1 MLHLWNLADVM
12 PTPKS
17 GQDEELDIQVS
28 VPNNL
33 DSTSVS
39 IHLTCRPVN
48 PLSDMSCGIW
58 AYFVCKYTK

>member
-1 MLHLWNLADVM
+1 M
-12 PTPKS
+12 PAPKS

-39 IHLTCRPVN
+39 IYTFHVD
-48 PLSDMSCGIW
+48 LSTLVRYVMSHSKIICVLAHQIE
-58 AYFVCKYTK
+58 